1 MYFYL
6 FVFRSHFDWYYNCDF
21 VSDVIQEDILIFIDL
36 DKLGKYGDSYK
47 IINMST
53 EMVWNFQIQNWW
65 AFLSKQSNK
74 LYIAGADS
82 GGGGA
87 PGALPPK
94 IGKNMIFFG
103 VKSWFFTWNTPKIS
117 RTPPKIE
124 KIWYFGVKP
133 WFFTRNTPKIFA
145 PPSARRNFF
154 KCAPLTW
161 NPGSAPALV
170 CLEFMPMFAKQ
181 ICGQLYRGEM

>member
-82 GGGGA
+82 GGG
-87 PGALPPK
+87 
-94 IGKNMIFFG
+94 
-103 VKSWFFTWNTPKIS
+103 
-117 RTPPKIE
+117 RT
-124 KIWYFGVKP
+124 
-133 WFFTRNTPKIFA
+133 RRA
-145 PPSARRNFF
+145 PP
-154 KCAPLTW
+154 
-161 NPGSAPALV
+161 
-170 CLEFMPMFAKQ
+170 
-181 ICGQLYRGEM
+181 